1 MNIIPLFEDLGF
13 GIFGL
18 NPKLE
23 KYFKDPLEGINIDN
37 EYKLIQKKE
46 SSLSA
51 NMRNLVVRK
60 YEKLNIEIEE

>member
-1 MNIIPLFEDLGF
+1 MNIIPLFEALGF
-13 GIFGL
+13 GMFGL
-18 NPKLE
+18 NPKLA
-23 KYFKDPLEGINIDN
+23 KYSKDPLEGINIDN

-60 YEKLNIEIEE
+60 YEKLNKK